1 MLFHENDISAQEAFT
16 RQGSRIQSEN
26 EYEGWK
32 KSFSGQTCKGK
43 KSIVRLGHR
52 NVTFLCRTSNQFA
65 VMWYNERP
73 PAWAEGYIPA
83 VLSICAGQPFVFR
96 RTAAPPGGGERQED

>member
-52 NVTFLCRTSNQFA
+52 NVTFLFMPH
-65 VMWYNERP
+65 VE
-73 PAWAEGYIPA
+73 
-83 VLSICAGQPFVFR
+83 SICSHVV
-96 RTAAPPGGGERQED
+96 